1 MLISPAGPLL
11 LQRPLVTS
19 TAVRRVWMQS
29 ASVCIIYGGPGN
41 SQQVV
46 ALGAG
51 ATGSPLW
58 LELPGVVCGG
68 DRLSPLSQAHYTS
81 DQERNSLNPNP
92 MDERRGGRDE
102 VQYWSCVF
110 HFLPRNA
117 IFSSGRAVGTCKR
130 PSKCSSGV
138 IRAWA
143 CLSPCIQYS
152 PGDPLVA

>member
-41 SQQVV
+41 PQQVV
-46 ALGAG
+46 SLGAG

-58 LELPGVVCGG
+58 LELPGVVYGG
-68 DRLSPLSQAHYTS
+68 DRLSPLSQAHYTG
-81 DQERNSLNPNP
+81 DQEQNSLNPNS

-102 VQYWSCVF
+102 VQCWLCFFSFSATECNFLVWSGGR
-110 HFLPRNA
+110 HGHASAKAHITRMGILWLPTK
-117 IFSSGRAVGTCKR
+117 VGQ
-130 PSKCSSGV
+130 V
-138 IRAWA
+138 
-143 CLSPCIQYS
+143 
-152 PGDPLVA
+152 PGPIHRK